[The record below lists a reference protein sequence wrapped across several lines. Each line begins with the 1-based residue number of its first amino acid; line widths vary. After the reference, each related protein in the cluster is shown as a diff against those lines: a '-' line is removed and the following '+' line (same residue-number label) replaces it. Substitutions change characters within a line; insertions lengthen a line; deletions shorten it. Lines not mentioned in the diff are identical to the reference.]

1 MDTVSIGV
9 SPGMQA
15 VASGSL
21 DVMHNTVNAVVSFIE
36 SGGSGTKISLATVAT
51 HPGVLVGKKGLK
63 SISELKGKVI
73 GTSSIKSGSTILLR
87 RLLKAHGLDD
97 KDYDLVAGQGTAQIF
112 QGLQAGA
119 YDAIWLVPPQSI
131 IAANAGYSIL
141 GTFREVAPKFYF
153 VCFAVNTNW
162 LNSKTKVAQGF
173 AKAWLQGV
181 AWLYDPANRAEA
193 EKILAEELKIAPDI
207 AAKTYEE
214 LIVNTK
220 GTYPLDGKVD
230 FDVLK
235 SVIEIMVEGEELPA
249 LSQGRPAQIS
259 STRPCWA
266 ANDREDA
273 IAATPGRL
281 DRGGGRRQ
289 PSARMI
295 PHAKRDRNDQAR
307 VAVWQSLQ
315 PAALGAALRRRRII
329 PTSRSRSS
337 WRSLRAARPTSWPG

>member
-1 MDTVSIGV
+1 MRFRLIHLAAALAVIASQPANAQPLTKVVFGQVSPTATGWPGMVAKRKGFFAANGVEMDTVSIGV

-21 DVMHNTVNAVVSFIE
+21 DVMHNTVNAVISFIE
-36 SGGSGTKISLATVAT
+36 SDGSGTKISLATVAT

-87 RLLKAHGLDD
+87 RLLKAHGLGD

-153 VCFAVNTNW
+153 VCFAINTNW
-162 LNSKTKVAQGF
+162 VQSKPKVAQGF

-181 AWLYDPANRAEA
+181 AWLYEPANRTEA
-193 EKILAEELKIAPDI
+193 EKILSEELKIAPDI

-230 FDVLK
+230 YDVLK

-249 LSQGRPAQIS
+249 FPKGDLHKYVDE
-259 STRPCWA
+259 TM
-266 ANDREDA
+266 
-273 IAATPGRL
+273 L
-281 DRGGGRRQ
+281 GG
-289 PSARMI
+289 
-295 PHAKRDRNDQAR
+295 N
-307 VAVWQSLQ
+307 
-315 PAALGAALRRRRII
+315 
-329 PTSRSRSS
+329 
-337 WRSLRAARPTSWPG
+337 